1 MNDGNSVIELVIDG
15 LVAIELLL
23 GLVALVVLS
32 VAIVSAIGH
41 IAGFA
46 NELSFT
52 LSLFAASGVL
62 LFAAI
67 LAFLTSVEVQH
78 FSPD

>member
-41 IAGFA
+41 ISGFA
-46 NELSFT
+46 NELSFN